1 MDARFAKIL
10 IFVLCGAFLLI
21 AGCATTPPSGG
32 AGPTPA
38 TATQVS
44 TSGADLGTITAL
56 LRTMSDQVSLVAEN
70 TRPEARG
77 YETGNIVLFDNMG
90 NSGNTIPSGTALV
103 ALPQGKCEV
112 AVFGRSVGLFVTIEE
127 EKDMESGRERNYRN
141 RQTCLNDPM
150 CRVTVQLDDNYS
162 FLYIEYKPYNS
173 ANSLSQVTLSYRCR

>member
-1 MDARFAKIL
+1 MDGRFAKIL

-21 AGCATTPPSGG
+21 AGCTAPAPSGG
-32 AGPTPA
+32 AAPTPA
-38 TATQVS
+38 ATGPVS
-44 TSGADLGTITAL
+44 TSAADLGTITTL
-56 LRTMSDQVSLVAEN
+56 LQAMSAQISLIAEN

-90 NSGNTIPSGTALV
+90 NSDNTLPSGTALV

-112 AVFGRSVGLFVTIEE
+112 AVFARSVGLFVTLEE
-127 EKDMESGRERNYRN
+127 EKDMEIGRERTYRN

-162 FLYIEYKPYNS
+162 FLYIEYKPYYS
-173 ANSLSQVTLSYRCR
+173 SNSLSQVTLSYRCR